1 MAECVVLWV
10 KKSRFCVVGTPP
22 LRGRSPPQ
30 IPLDTIFAFLFQLQA
45 RLDNAEDTILVD
57 TPLDIDPRTKNKKSE
72 HKSEDKVEEEVVKK
86 NEKISPDE
94 FGKNEITFYRN
105 DILEF
110 CNSQYLF

>member
-1 MAECVVLWV
+1 MLICT
-10 KKSRFCVVGTPP
+10 S
-22 LRGRSPPQ
+22 
-30 IPLDTIFAFLFQLQA
+30 LFQLQA

-72 HKSEDKVEEEVVKK
+72 DKSEDKVVEEVVKK

-105 DILEF
+105 DILDF
-110 CNSQYLF
+110 CIFTLVNTCFNKMFLYHFSGLRR